1 MADSYIT
8 QALKSVP
15 LSHLIGGP
23 LCAAVEAQAKAAYST
38 VDFVN
43 AVGFEHDAPDK
54 VRNVTF
60 TYEIT
65 EPEPQVARLTV
76 PILTI
81 VPIPFIRID
90 EMTIKFVMDVS
101 EQSESAQREEERQDE
116 SAELNVGA
124 SVGWGWGKASMSF
137 SGSYSSSKSKESTSS
152 LRQSTEA
159 NLDVT
164 VHAVQ
169 DEMPGGLSRVLGI
182 LEKNITER
190 RVSSGEDAALPEESS
205 ARSSS
210 AVTERGEI
218 GSRG

>member
-1 MADSYIT
+1 MADSYVT
-8 QALKSVP
+8 KALKSVP

-23 LCAAVEAQAKAAYST
+23 LCAAVDAQAKAARST

-43 AVGFEHDAPDK
+43 AVGFERDSPEK

-60 TYEIT
+60 SYEVT
-65 EPEPQVARLTV
+65 EPEPQQARLTV

-90 EMTIKFVMDVS
+90 EMTINFTMDVS
-101 EQSESAQREEERQDE
+101 EQSERDTAEAEKKEASATAK
-116 SAELNVGA
+116 AEA
-124 SVGWGWGKASMSF
+124 SVGWGFGKASASF

-152 LRQSTEA
+152 FRQSTEA
-159 NLDVT
+159 TLEVT

-182 LEKNITER
+182 LEKSITER
-190 RVSSGEDAALPEESS
+190 RLPPGDDAAALPAESS
-205 ARSSS
+205 
-210 AVTERGEI
+210 G
-218 GSRG
+218 